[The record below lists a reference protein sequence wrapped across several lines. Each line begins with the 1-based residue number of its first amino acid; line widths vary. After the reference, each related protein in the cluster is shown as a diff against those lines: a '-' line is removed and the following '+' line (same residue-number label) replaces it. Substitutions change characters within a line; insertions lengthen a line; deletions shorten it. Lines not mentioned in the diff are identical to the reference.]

1 MIFSI
6 TFSDLTVTENRTQSH
21 LSQQK
26 TNPMASMPQTGAAC
40 CTLCFTEPNF
50 FQIHLTNSLTVK
62 KHTLK
67 LLCQEHNRKPCLV
80 CHLHIYFRVFIERRN
95 SNTQKEDDELS
106 HILGEKGRCWGLL
119 LFTQQNT
126 GESPTCKGI
135 SQRPGSISSSSRFF
149 YPSR

>member
-26 TNPMASMPQTGAAC
+26 TNPMASMPQTGVHAAHFVSQN
-40 CTLCFTEPNF
+40 LIFSKFIWP
-50 FQIHLTNSLTVK
+50 TV
-62 KHTLK
+62 
-67 LLCQEHNRKPCLV
+67 LLSRSTPWNYCAKNTIWKPCLV